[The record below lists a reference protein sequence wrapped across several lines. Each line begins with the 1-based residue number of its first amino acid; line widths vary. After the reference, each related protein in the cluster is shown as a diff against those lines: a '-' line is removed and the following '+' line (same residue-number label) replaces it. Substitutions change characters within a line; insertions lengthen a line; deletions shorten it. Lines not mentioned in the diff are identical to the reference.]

1 MTSTFLRTAINI
13 ALLAGLAILPL
24 PGAWGEDATPSKL
37 VAIPPDKDT
46 DIKFYAADGS
56 VITGTDALAR
66 MPGADLTL
74 WVAGNQFFAMD
85 EVIGAFRRGEPGSSV
100 GLITLPPGLIVSAI
114 LAGGWVYNGHEYAAT
129 PDIYASVNLGH
140 LKRLKAAGLMSQ
152 YAVYMHNELQIL
164 VAKGNPKNVTGIDDL
179 VRGDVKTSMPNPVNE
194 GIMQFYA
201 REVLERH
208 DLWQKISDGKECVSC
223 QTTANNWFTAVHH
236 RETPARILD
245 GTSDAGIVWKTEVL
259 EAQRRGANVD
269 AVELPPSDSLRADVA
284 YAIGVLTN
292 SKHKEI
298 ADRYLA
304 FVGSEAGQA
313 AYAKFGFVNAT
324 AAELRPKPID

>member
-1 MTSTFLRTAINI
+1 MTAAFLRTAINI
-13 ALLAGLAILPL
+13 ALLAGLATSPL
-24 PGAWGEDATPSKL
+24 PRAWGEDATPSKL

-56 VITGTDALAR
+56 VVAGIDALAR
-66 MPGADLTL
+66 MPGANLTL

-85 EVIGAFRRGEPGSSV
+85 EVIGAFRRGEPGLSV

-114 LAGGWVYNGHEYAAT
+114 LAGGWVYRGHEYAAT
-129 PDIYASVNLGH
+129 PDIYASVSLGH
-140 LKRLKAAGLMSQ
+140 LKQLKAAGLMSQ

-179 VRGDVKTSMPNPVNE
+179 VRADVRTSMPNPVNE

-201 REVLERH
+201 RKVLERH

-259 EAQRRGANVD
+259 EARRRGANVD

-304 FVGSEAGQA
+304 FVGSDAGQA

-324 AAELRPKPID
+324 AEELHPKPID

>member
-1 MTSTFLRTAINI
+1 MKSKLLRTVVNF
-13 ALLAGLAILPL
+13 ALLAGLAISPL
-24 PGAWGEDATPSKL
+24 PRASAEDAPASKL

-56 VITGTDALAR
+56 VMTGADALER
-66 MPGADLTL
+66 MPNADLTL

-85 EVIGAFRRGEPGSSV
+85 EVIGGFRRGEPGLSV
-100 GLITLPPGLIVSAI
+100 GLITLPPGLLLSAI
-114 LAGGWVYNGHEYAAT
+114 LAGGWVYRDHEYAAT
-129 PDIYASVNLGH
+129 PDIYASVSLGH
-140 LKRLKAAGLMSQ
+140 LKRLKAANLMSQ

-164 VAKGNPKNVTGIDDL
+164 VAKNNPKKVTGIDDL
-179 VRGDVKTSMPNPVNE
+179 VRTDVKTSMPNPVNE

-201 REVLERH
+201 RKVLERH
-208 DLWQKISDGKECVSC
+208 NIWQQISDGKECVSC

-269 AVELPPSDSLRADVA
+269 AVELPPSDSLRGDVA
-284 YAIGVLTN
+284 YAIGVLSN
-292 SKHKEI
+292 SKHRQA

-324 AAELRPKPID
+324 AEELRPKPID